1 MEKLIENGLRVI
13 MKNWEENKVEEL
25 LDILKGLKPGVD
37 FENEKNLIED
47 RLLDS
52 LDVMNL
58 TVELNDEFD
67 IEITPLD
74 ILPENFKSIETIYA
88 LITRL
93 QDEG

>member
-1 MEKLIENGLRVI
+1 
-13 MKNWEENKVEEL
+13 MKKWEENRVEEL
-25 LDILKGLKPGVD
+25 LDILKGLKSGVD
-37 FENEKNLIED
+37 FENEKNLIDD

-74 ILPENFKSIETIYA
+74 ILPENFQSVDAMYA

-93 QDEG
+93 QDRGII

>member
-1 MEKLIENGLRVI
+1 

-58 TVELNDEFD
+58 TVELDDEFD

>member
-1 MEKLIENGLRVI
+1 MEQ
-13 MKNWEENKVEEL
+13 L
-25 LDILKGLKPGVD
+25 LEILSGMKPGVD
-37 FENEKNLIED
+37 FEKEDNLIENGI
-47 RLLDS
+47 LDS

-58 TVELNDEFD
+58 SVELNDEFD

-74 ILPENFKSIETIYA
+74 ILPENFQSAKTMYA

>member
-1 MEKLIENGLRVI
+1 

-25 LDILKGLKPGVD
+25 LDILKGLKSGVD

>member
-1 MEKLIENGLRVI
+1 MN
-13 MKNWEENKVEEL
+13 EL
-25 LDILKGLKPGVD
+25 LDFLKDLKPGVD
-37 FENEKNLIED
+37 FENEKNLIDD
-47 RLLDS
+47 RILDS

-74 ILPENFKSIETIYA
+74 ILPENFQSIETIYQ

-93 QDEG
+93 QEDN

>member
-1 MEKLIENGLRVI
+1 MN
-13 MKNWEENKVEEL
+13 EL
-25 LDILKGLKPGVD
+25 LDILKDLKPGVD
-37 FENEKNLIED
+37 FENEKILIDD
-47 RLLDS
+47 RILDS

-74 ILPENFKSIETIYA
+74 ILPENFQSIETIYQ

-93 QDEG
+93 QEDN

>member
-1 MEKLIENGLRVI
+1 M
-13 MKNWEENKVEEL
+13 EEL
-25 LDILKGLKPGVD
+25 LDILKDLKPGVD
-37 FENEKNLIED
+37 FENEMNLIED
-47 RLLDS
+47 RILDS

-74 ILPENFKSIETIYA
+74 ILPENFKSVETMYA

-93 QDEG
+93 QDED

>member
-1 MEKLIENGLRVI
+1 
-13 MKNWEENKVEEL
+13 MKNLEENKMEEL

>member
-1 MEKLIENGLRVI
+1 

-67 IEITPLD
+67 IEITPLV

>member
-1 MEKLIENGLRVI
+1 

-88 LITRL
+88 LITHL

>member
-1 MEKLIENGLRVI
+1 MN
-13 MKNWEENKVEEL
+13 EL
-25 LDILKGLKPGVD
+25 LDILKDLKPGVD
-37 FENEKNLIED
+37 FENEKNLIDD
-47 RLLDS
+47 RILDS

-74 ILPENFKSIETIYA
+74 ILPENFKSIETIYQ

-93 QDEG
+93 QEDN

>member
-1 MEKLIENGLRVI
+1 
-13 MKNWEENKVEEL
+13 MKIKEEIRIEEL

-37 FENEKNLIED
+37 FENEKNLIDD
-47 RLLDS
+47 RILDS

-74 ILPENFKSIETIYA
+74 ILPENFQSIEAMYA

-93 QDEG
+93 QED

>member
-1 MEKLIENGLRVI
+1 MN
-13 MKNWEENKVEEL
+13 EL
-25 LDILKGLKPGVD
+25 LDILKDLKPGVD
-37 FENEKNLIED
+37 FENEKSLIDD
-47 RLLDS
+47 RILDS

-74 ILPENFKSIETIYA
+74 ILPENFQSIETIYQ

-93 QDEG
+93 QEDN

>member
-1 MEKLIENGLRVI
+1 MN
-13 MKNWEENKVEEL
+13 EL
-25 LDILKGLKPGVD
+25 LDILKDLKPGVD
-37 FENEKNLIED
+37 FENEKNLIDD
-47 RLLDS
+47 RILDS

-74 ILPENFKSIETIYA
+74 ILPENFQSIETIYQ

-93 QDEG
+93 QGDN

>member
-1 MEKLIENGLRVI
+1 MN
-13 MKNWEENKVEEL
+13 EL
-25 LDILKGLKPGVD
+25 LEILRDLKPGVD
-37 FENEKNLIED
+37 FENEKNLID
-47 RLLDS
+47 DKILDS

-74 ILPENFKSIETIYA
+74 ILPENFQSIETIYQ

-93 QDEG
+93 QEDN

>member
-1 MEKLIENGLRVI
+1 
-13 MKNWEENKVEEL
+13 MKNWEENKMEEL

-67 IEITPLD
+67 IEISPLD

>member
-1 MEKLIENGLRVI
+1 
-13 MKNWEENKVEEL
+13 MKNWKENKMEEL

>member
-1 MEKLIENGLRVI
+1 

-67 IEITPLD
+67 IQITPLD

>member
-1 MEKLIENGLRVI
+1 MN
-13 MKNWEENKVEEL
+13 EL
-25 LDILKGLKPGVD
+25 LEILRDLKPGVD
-37 FENEKNLIED
+37 FENEKNLID
-47 RLLDS
+47 DKILDS

-74 ILPENFKSIETIYA
+74 ILPENFQSVESMYA

-93 QDEG
+93 QED

>member
-1 MEKLIENGLRVI
+1 

-52 LDVMNL
+52 L
-58 TVELNDEFD
+58 NDEFD

>member
-1 MEKLIENGLRVI
+1 MN
-13 MKNWEENKVEEL
+13 EL
-25 LDILKGLKPGVD
+25 LDILKDLKPGVD
-37 FENEKNLIED
+37 FLNEKKLIDD
-47 RLLDS
+47 RILDS

-74 ILPENFKSIETIYA
+74 ILPENFQSIETIYQ

-93 QDEG
+93 QEDN

>member
-1 MEKLIENGLRVI
+1 MN
-13 MKNWEENKVEEL
+13 NWEEKKVEEL

>member
-1 MEKLIENGLRVI
+1 MIENGLRVI

-37 FENEKNLIED
+37 FENERNLIED

-74 ILPENFKSIETIYA
+74 ILPENFKSIETMYA

>member
-1 MEKLIENGLRVI
+1 
-13 MKNWEENKVEEL
+13 MKIWEENRVEEL
-25 LDILKGLKPGVD
+25 LDILKELKPGVD
-37 FENEKNLIED
+37 FENEKNLIDD
-47 RLLDS
+47 RILDS

-74 ILPENFKSIETIYA
+74 ILPENFQSVDAMYT

-93 QDEG
+93 QDKE

>member
-1 MEKLIENGLRVI
+1 

-47 RLLDS
+47 RL